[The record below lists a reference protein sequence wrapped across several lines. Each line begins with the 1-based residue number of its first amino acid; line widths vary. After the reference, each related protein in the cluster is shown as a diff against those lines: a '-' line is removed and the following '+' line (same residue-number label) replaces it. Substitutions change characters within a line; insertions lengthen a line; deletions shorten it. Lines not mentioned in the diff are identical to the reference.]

1 MPGQF
6 SYYIYRDAGATGRL
20 ECTVYKG
27 QHDDK
32 GEGVL
37 VWSKA
42 ESKKF
47 IRQDYPTFLSL
58 VQDASQ

>member
-6 SYYIYRDAGATGRL
+6 SYYIYRDKGATGRL
-20 ECTVYKG
+20 ECTVFKG
-27 QHDDK
+27 SKNDQ

-42 ESKKF
+42 SSGKY
-47 IRQDYPTFLSL
+47 IRQDYPTFLAL
-58 VQDASQ
+58 VQDALE